1 MDLIPEKFRNDDKMG
16 AIVNYVF
23 QGENSTG
30 DKEITRI
37 GKQILQ
43 KMERYDKESKRYKP
57 VIED

>member
-1 MDLIPEKFRNDDKMG
+1 MG

-23 QGENSTG
+23 QGENSTS

>member
-1 MDLIPEKFRNDDKMG
+1 MGLIPEEFRNDDKMG

-43 KMERYDKESKRYKP
+43 KMERYDKA
-57 VIED
+57 ILC